1 MKGWI
6 NHPFKPRRELPSSPD
21 VFASSTSRQ
30 DCCIALQ
37 IPIIVLVSKTVSSKE
52 VLLMHK
58 LTTYPLSLFRFEWEE
73 DTKWDVGTLSGFRF
87 PWPNV
92 FGSLNH
98 EVKGEFGWCGEQNK
112 QNTHLPLA
120 AAARNHQY
128 RSLGGGGRCLQLE
141 ERGPAEELHLRHI
154 KTSRG
159 EFRLGYDANQTD
171 YSPSPPCCSSLRSI
185 STGERKS
192 GESPAVLEGQI
203 SRGTADAIPSNITR

>member
-1 MKGWI
+1 M
-6 NHPFKPRRELPSSPD
+6 NLPR
-21 VFASSTSRQ
+21 V
-30 DCCIALQ
+30 
-37 IPIIVLVSKTVSSKE
+37 
-52 VLLMHK
+52 H
-58 LTTYPLSLFRFEWEE
+58 SLFQFEWERGHQMRCWI
-73 DTKWDVGTLSGFRF
+73 TQWLRF
-87 PWPNV
+87 PWPKV
-92 FGSLNH
+92 IGSLNH

-159 EFRLGYDANQTD
+159 EFRLSYDANQTD
-171 YSPSPPCCSSLRSI
+171 YSPSPPRCSSLRSI

-192 GESPAVLEGQI
+192 GESPAVLGGQI
-203 SRGTADAIPSNITR
+203 S